1 MLERA
6 LHCGDGSGGDADV
19 ADRRGEVTV
28 AKQGLDNADI
38 NPLLDEMRCKGIK
51 GMAQAV
57 EGCMLADACCR
68 NRRCARRVENGRIE
82 WLVASTPGKQPITGT

>member
-1 MLERA
+1 M
-6 LHCGDGSGGDADV
+6 
-19 ADRRGEVTV
+19 